1 MGFKKGIEKCVEC
14 EKKMSENP
22 DEKSKLM
29 IKLGKCKIP
38 TCTCLQFMNPIQE
51 IDEDLL

>member
-1 MGFKKGIEKCVEC
+1 MNCKKCHHTDEVHV
-14 EKKMSENP
+14 P

-29 IKLGKCKIP
+29 IKLGECKIP
-38 TCTCLQFMNPIQE
+38 GCTCSQFINPIQE